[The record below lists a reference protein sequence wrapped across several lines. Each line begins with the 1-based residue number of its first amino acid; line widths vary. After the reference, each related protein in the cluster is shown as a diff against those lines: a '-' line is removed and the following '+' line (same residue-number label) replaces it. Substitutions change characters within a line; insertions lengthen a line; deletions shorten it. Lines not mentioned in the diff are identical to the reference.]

1 MKIILI
7 LLLVVAK
14 RLDIKR
20 EEILRLY
27 HDVGVKSPR
36 L

>member
-27 HDVGVKSPR
+27 HFF
-36 L
+36 

>member
-27 HDVGVKSPR
+27 HFDRIIVC